1 VASRRRVVV
10 TGLGALAPNGSDL
23 KSFWDGLI
31 NGRSGI
37 GFISR
42 FDTTD
47 HRAKIAG
54 EVKDFD
60 LSLAL
65 DSKEARTND
74 PFTHYGVYAA
84 TQAVADSGLT
94 IDERN
99 AERVG
104 VIWGSGIGGIATHEQ
119 QHSVLMEKGPK
130 RISPFLVPMMIVDM
144 AAGMISMKLG
154 AKGPNFATVSACASA
169 SHAIGEAARKIQY
182 GDADVM
188 ITGGSEAAVT
198 ATSVGGF
205 ASSRALSMRN
215 DEPTRASRPFDKD
228 RDGFVM
234 GEGAGAIV
242 LEELGAA
249 QARGATIY
257 GEFLG
262 LGFTADAYHQTAMA
276 PEAEGGTRAIGLA
289 LADAGLGRESID
301 YINAHGTSTPMGD
314 SQETAAIKNSFGDH
328 ARSLAVSSTKSMT
341 GHLLGAAG
349 AIETIACLM
358 AIKEGV
364 VPPTINYETP
374 DPECDLDYVPNE
386 AREMEVHYALNN
398 SFGFG
403 GHNASLIMGR
413 FNG

>member
-215 DEPTRASRPFDKD
+215 DEPTRASRLFDKD

-289 LADAGLGRESID
+289 LADAGLDRESID